1 MPAKFSVRL
10 RAARG
15 SDIDTMLTGAASG
28 TLTKRLPSLDELA
41 NTATFLASRH
51 AGAMTG
57 AIANLTC
64 GMTLD

>member
-41 NTATFLASRH
+41 NTATFLASHH